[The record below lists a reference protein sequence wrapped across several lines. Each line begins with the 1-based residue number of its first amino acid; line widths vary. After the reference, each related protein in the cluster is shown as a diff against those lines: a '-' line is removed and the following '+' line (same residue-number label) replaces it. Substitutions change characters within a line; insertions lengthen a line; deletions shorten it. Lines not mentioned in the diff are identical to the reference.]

1 MGLFAAIG
9 ALTSGLF
16 TKAAVGKAV
25 LGAGASLAV
34 GNIQRK
40 QAMKDQRI
48 AEETQFQRMRDA
60 ASRAGFNPLSALRAG
75 ALSAYGGTALPP
87 GGAAFAAQY
96 LGDAIGEAFDKKA
109 NEPIEKYNAEI
120 RKLEL
125 EQRKMDIKLS
135 RATLGG
141 LNKPKDSGPLSV
153 PLYDTSGSK
162 LTDGNGNTI
171 YVPAEAN
178 EVIPKYKLVHDQ
190 KSGATYAIINPELTE
205 SGLSEMATG
214 LAMDAAGQAAAETGT
229 GLSYKGWGFSADPFG
244 LNKGMRF
251 PKASNLTLAKPKLAF

>member
-1 MGLFAAIG
+1 MGWFLPFLAKTLVG
-9 ALTSGLF
+9 AGVS
-16 TKAAVGKAV
+16 AAVG
-25 LGAGASLAV
+25 
-34 GNIQRK
+34 NYQRK
-40 QAMKDQRI
+40 QALKDQ
-48 AEETQFQRMRDA
+48 ENSLVRMREA
-60 ASRAGFNPLSALRAG
+60 ASRAGFNPLTAIRAG
-75 ALSAYGGTALPP
+75 ALSGFQQGLPP

-96 LGDAIGEAFDKKA
+96 LGESIGEAFDKKA

-141 LNKPKDSGPLSV
+141 LSKPQDNGPVSV